1 MYNVYS
7 NWNVQRYNLHH
18 THKPF
23 TTFPI
28 TPYTQTIRN
37 IPHYTIHTNH
47 SQHSPLHHT
56 HKPFTTFPITPYTQ
70 TIHNFPH
77 CTITF
82 TTSPIT
88 PYTQTIHNIP
98 HLPLHNTD
106 KSCPSPYTIYYLSN
120 SSWQFMDRDVT
131 HKVVYGPKRSWG
143 PYNILWVTD
152 RSILPFGPKCHALF
166 VILYSIHANLSDDM
180 FLLLYIQDKKRV
192 RTKSGRKHHIDLAR
206 SIY

>member
-1 MYNVYS
+1 MYTVIETFNVITYTIHTNQS
-7 NWNVQRYNLHH
+7 QHSPLHH

-120 SSWQFMDRDVT
+120 SSW
-131 HKVVYGPKRSWG
+131 H
-143 PYNILWVTD
+143 
-152 RSILPFGPKCHALF
+152 
-166 VILYSIHANLSDDM
+166 
-180 FLLLYIQDKKRV
+180 
-192 RTKSGRKHHIDLAR
+192 
-206 SIY
+206 